1 MNNIQFLFEL
11 AWRDLKSSGR
21 SLWIFC
27 ACLTLGVT
35 LVSASSSLFKMISTG
50 LLADTRVLMGGDL
63 EVDAREP
70 VPGHV
75 LEWMRDN
82 GEVSIVTEVDTML
95 GTDAG
100 GFTRV
105 ELQSMDALY
114 PLYGELRLEP
124 AMDLQ
129 SATAYTDS
137 AWGVA
142 IDPVL
147 ADRLGVGIGAEVY
160 VGALIMKVRA
170 LVMDQPDRNLSA
182 DWRGTPVL
190 LAEPALQASGLIQP
204 GSRIEYDYHIR
215 TSINAEI
222 WRDNFY
228 AAFPEQVW
236 EVRTFND
243 RSRRLSERLDQMASG
258 LLIIGFSTL
267 FIGGLGVF
275 NSIQAYLQGKLK
287 TIAILR
293 ALGLRNRRLA
303 GVYLLQVGILSGG
316 ASLLGVIIGT
326 MLALLGAMVIASQ
339 VPVTS
344 TLSGL
349 IMPNLV
355 AICFGLLTAY
365 SFALPAVG
373 LALSVQPASLFRGTD
388 TVSSAIPWAWRLATL
403 ACGITIVLLVLIAL
417 PDLLFGL
424 GFVIVVA
431 TLLLLLDMLVRLIQQ
446 LARRLDAHPRL
457 SRYFVLRLA
466 MANLYRPGSPLR
478 SSLLS
483 LGSALTLLVACTLV
497 VGALLRTISATI
509 PAESPALVLYDISS
523 DQLASVTDAITQ
535 SPGTERVETTPLVR
549 SRIAAINGMSL
560 SEIYDLDH
568 EQLRDSSQDEYK
580 LSYSAGNIDNVTLV
594 RGDWWQQASPAMAKM
609 AMEDRE
615 ADQLGLD
622 IGDVVSFSIE
632 GRILQ
637 AEISA
642 IFSQKGIQT
651 KFWFEAILSDGALG
665 PFINRYVGAAY
676 MDDNEAIAAQNRI
689 AAVAPNVIT
698 VRIAAL
704 LAAAR
709 DILGKASAGLAV
721 VAGISLAASLLV
733 LISVMA
739 TGRARQVYDA
749 TILHT
754 LGTRLADIRRSLYL
768 EYMLLAIITS
778 MFAILLGSALA
789 LPLLDYRLKLP
800 SADLVWLG
808 VITAVSVSV
817 ISLGLGA
824 KYLLNRLQV
833 SPAALLR
840 TGA

>member
-11 AWRDLKSSGR
+11 AWRDLKSSGQ

-35 LVSASSSLFKMISTG
+35 LVCASSSLYKMISTG
-50 LLADTRVLMGGDL
+50 LLADTRILMGGDL

-70 VPGHV
+70 VPDHV

-82 GEVSIVTEVDTML
+82 GEVSLVTEVDTML
-95 GTDAG
+95 GADAG

-124 AMDLQ
+124 AMTLQ
-129 SATAYTDS
+129 TATAYTDGS
-137 AWGVA
+137 WGVA
-142 IDPVL
+142 LDPVL
-147 ADRLGVGIGAEVY
+147 ADRLAVGIGDEVY
-160 VGALIMKVRA
+160 VGSLVMKVRA
-170 LVMDQPDRNLSA
+170 LVIDQPDRNLSA

-190 LAEPALQASGLIQP
+190 LAEPALQASGLVQP

-215 TSINAEI
+215 TGINAET

-228 AAFPEQVW
+228 AAFPDEVW

-243 RSRRLSERLDQMASG
+243 RSRRLSERLDQIASG

-316 ASLLGVIIGT
+316 ASLLGVIIGN
-326 MLALLGAMVIASQ
+326 MLALLGAMVITSQ
-339 VPVTS
+339 IPVVT

-349 IMPNLV
+349 VVPDLV
-355 AICFGLLTAY
+355 AICFGILTAY
-365 SFALPAVG
+365 TFALPAVG
-373 LALSVQPASLFRGTD
+373 LALSVQPASLFRGTE
-388 TVSSAIPWAWRLATL
+388 TLSSSIPAAWRLATIG
-403 ACGITIVLLVLIAL
+403 CGVAIVLLVLIAL
-417 PDLLFGL
+417 PDPLFGL
-424 GFVIVVA
+424 GFVFVVA
-431 TLLLLLDMLVRLIQQ
+431 TLLLLLDILVRLIQQ
-446 LARRLDAHPRL
+446 LARRLDGYPKL

-466 MANLYRPGSPLR
+466 MANLHRPGSPLR
-478 SSLLS
+478 TSLLS

-497 VGALLRTISATI
+497 VGALIRTISATI
-509 PAESPALVLYDISS
+509 PAESPALILYDISS

-535 SPGTERVETTPLVR
+535 SPGTEQVETTPLVR

-560 SEIYDLDH
+560 DEIYDLDS
-568 EQLRDSSQDEYK
+568 EQIRDQSQDEYK

-594 RGDWWQQASPAMAKM
+594 RGEWWQQAGSPMPKM

-615 ADQLGLD
+615 ADQLDLD
-622 IGDVVSFSIE
+622 LGDVVTFAIE
-632 GRILQ
+632 GGTLQ
-637 AEISA
+637 AEITA
-642 IFSQKGIQT
+642 IYSQKGIQT
-651 KFWFEAILSDGALG
+651 KFWFEAILSDGALE
-665 PFINRYVGAAY
+665 PFINRYVGAVY
-676 MDDNEAIAAQNRI
+676 MDDNAAMAAQNRI
-689 AAVAPNVIT
+689 AAVAPNVIS
-698 VRIAAL
+698 VRTAAL
-704 LAAAR
+704 LMAAR
-709 DILGKASAGLAV
+709 DLLGQASAGLAV

-749 TILHT
+749 TVLHT
-754 LGTRLADIRRSLYL
+754 LGTRLADIKRSLHL

-778 MFAILLGSALA
+778 IFAILLGSALA

-800 SADLVWLG
+800 SGDLIWLG
-808 VITAVSVSV
+808 AITAVSVSV

-824 KYLLNRLQV
+824 RYLLKRLQV
-833 SPAALLR
+833 SPAVLLR
-840 TGA
+840 NGV